1 MEKFRFLKWK
11 VYQDTKELFVL
22 ILNVVKKIPKEYRFE
37 LGSQLIRASLSI
49 LLNIAEG
56 SGKSSDRELNRFIDI
71 SLGSLNETLAAIDV
85 LKDTKLITESD
96 FNKIFKLIDE
106 ISNQLGGFKK
116 KITSYKL

>member
-11 VYQDTKELFVL
+11 VYRDTKELFIL
-22 ILNVVKKIPKEYRFE
+22 ILNIVKKLPKEYRFE

-56 SGKSSDRELNRFIDI
+56 SGKNSDKELNRFIDI
-71 SLGSLNETLAAIDV
+71 SLGSLNETLAAMDV
-85 LKDTKLITESD
+85 LKDVKLITDNE
-96 FNKIFKLIDE
+96 FNKVLELISE

-116 KITSYKL
+116 KIASC

>member
-11 VYQDTKELFVL
+11 VYQDAKELFVL